1 MVINDEIDG
10 RKIVLIGDP
19 DSRTV
24 RAYESDGLDFAAH
37 GTNKEI
43 LVADMNEW
51 RITEEALVSGGNKRL
66 SRLPG
71 HIAYWFAWQN
81 FRPDAETRF
90 Q

>member
-1 MVINDEIDG
+1 
-10 RKIVLIGDP
+10 
-19 DSRTV
+19 
-24 RAYESDGLDFAAH
+24 
-37 GTNKEI
+37 
-43 LVADMNEW
+43 MNEW